1 MPPLTAPAAR
11 PGCRLICGPR
21 GRLWP
26 ASAVHHSNEGR
37 QYGSVAFGFR
47 CKEAGLRPYTGPVG
61 DAYVNAKAEA
71 FFATL
76 GRELLDRRSF
86 RSQAEARMAVF
97 AFIEGFYHPTRR
109 HSALGYL
116 SPIQYEARTMAE
128 DD

>member
-1 MPPLTAPAAR
+1 MSSTTRTRAASTLPWRSASDARVRRTAPDGVR
-11 PGCRLICGPR
+11 P
-21 GRLWP
+21 
-26 ASAVHHSNEGR
+26 ST
-37 QYGSVAFGFR
+37 GS
-47 CKEAGLRPYTGPVG
+47 VG
-61 DAYVNAKAEA
+61 DAYDNAMAEA
-71 FFATL
+71 FFATIEC
-76 GRELLDRRSF
+76 ELPDRRSF